1 MKLLEYIYS
10 LRNDRTMTAYKIYN
24 SWHNI
29 LKGEVVFENNIDNI
43 TARKF
48 SKSEKLKETILHLD
62 ENNISLNNIYVIF
75 SQYTID
81 RFENDMPITLQN
93 LEQLSKFCNF
103 MTIIPDIDEI
113 DIFILYT
120 LNNDAPMY
128 LVDIIHTKYD
138 FPTTYNNDYT
148 MNISI
153 SGLSYERAKMLEII
167 LRRISTNKNWTDLV
181 VKKNIFSLGDID
193 IQISSNILDNCSI
206 DTDTLLDD
214 NMSKLFTNKYTE
226 QIMDIDKTAS
236 KFTVDRYSYH
246 KYYLPSILMK
256 KFKELEQNNQ
266 L

>member
-1 MKLLEYIYS
+1 MRLSEFI
-10 LRNDRTMTAYKIYN
+10 DMTKDSVLHSYKIYN

-206 DTDTLLDD
+206 DTDTSCRDTPPAYPC
-214 NMSKLFTNKYTE
+214 MRS
-226 QIMDIDKTAS
+226 AS
-236 KFTVDRYSYH
+236 DRSR
-246 KYYLPSILMK
+246 
-256 KFKELEQNNQ
+256 NAT
-266 L
+266 